1 MEVAFGQQG
10 YSEYFDSF
18 MRHYLTVKTGEIP
31 RTDEVYEAFKLH
43 ARSQSVAEKGVDRLV
58 EDIHIYAE
66 YYCAMALGKE
76 SDKSLATAF
85 QDLRE
90 LKVDVAY
97 PFLLAL
103 YHDYKNDDL
112 SHEDFLSII
121 RLIESYVFRCA
132 VCAIPTNSLN

>member
-1 MEVAFGQQG
+1 
-10 YSEYFDSF
+10 
-18 MRHYLTVKTGEIP
+18 
-31 RTDEVYEAFKLH
+31 
-43 ARSQSVAEKGVDRLV
+43 
-58 EDIHIYAE
+58 
-66 YYCAMALGKE
+66 MALGKE

-121 RLIESYVFRCA
+121 RLIQSYVFRRA
-132 VCAIPTNSLN
+132 VCAIPTNSLNNTFA